1 MNNLILK
8 SYLDATAR
16 YYLHGKLDDMPNH
29 HKACHGNFTAS
40 QVVITDDGN
49 AYILGRANATLGNA
63 SADAASTYL
72 HFKISG
78 DDEGAKKYLD
88 MLRQKSDIA
97 RRYVLKRV
105 AIFAKKK
112 KKSLSQ

>member
-8 SYLDATAR
+8 SDLDATTR
-16 YYLHGKLDDMPNH
+16 YGFHSKLDDIPNY

-49 AYILGRANATLGNA
+49 AYILGRANATQGNA
-63 SADAASTYL
+63 SANAASTYL

-78 DDEGAKKYLD
+78 DDEDAKKYLD
-88 MLRQKSDIA
+88 MFCQKSDIA
-97 RRYVLKRV
+97 RRYVL
-105 AIFAKKK
+105 
-112 KKSLSQ
+112 